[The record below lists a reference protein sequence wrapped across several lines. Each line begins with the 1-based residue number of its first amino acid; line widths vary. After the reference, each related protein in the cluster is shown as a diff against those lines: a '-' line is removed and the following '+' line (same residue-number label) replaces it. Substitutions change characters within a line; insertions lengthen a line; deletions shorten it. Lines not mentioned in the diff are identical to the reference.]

1 VAWDPVAAVPSVGVL
16 IAQLYVGA
24 SMSKHLPKKMRTLV
38 VAGAVMLS
46 SVSAP
51 LADERARPAAPQ
63 LIKIAVFDFELEDKS
78 AGGGIIPVDEKDLSY
93 LKQSTEEAKRLLS
106 ESGRFEVIDTSGVSE
121 RNLVSCG
128 RCEGP
133 LAQKLGAER
142 AMIGL
147 ITRINRVEYTIQ
159 LRIIDATTK
168 ETISNIFTG
177 LRMGANY
184 AWSRG
189 VRSLINNRILAI
201 SPK

>member
-1 VAWDPVAAVPSVGVL
+1 
-16 IAQLYVGA
+16 
-24 SMSKHLPKKMRTLV
+24 
-38 VAGAVMLS
+38 MLS

-51 LADERARPAAPQ
+51 LADERASPAAPQ
-63 LIKIAVFDFELEDKS
+63 LIKIAVFDFELEGKS
-78 AGGGIIPVDEKDLSY
+78 AGGWIIPLDEKDLSY

-147 ITRINRVEYTIQ
+147 ITRITRTEYTIQ
-159 LRIIDATTK
+159 LRVVDAATK
-168 ETISNIFTG
+168 ETISNAFTG

-189 VRSLINNRILAI
+189 VRSLINNQILAV

>member
-1 VAWDPVAAVPSVGVL
+1 MHDL

-24 SMSKHLPKKMRTLV
+24 SMSKHLSKKMRTLA
-38 VAGAVMLS
+38 VAGAVTLS

-51 LADERARPAAPQ
+51 SADERARPAAPQ

-78 AGGGIIPVDEKDLSY
+78 AGGGIIPVDEKDLAY
-93 LKQSTEEAKRLLS
+93 LKQSTEEARRLLS

-121 RNLVSCG
+121 RNLASCG

-147 ITRINRVEYTIQ
+147 VTRITRTEYTIQ
-159 LRIIDATTK
+159 LRVVDAATK
-168 ETISNIFTG
+168 ETISTAFTG